1 MVQLHELS
9 PTQHSFTA
17 DVHCTL
23 CLRKKHAKFE
33 TLYLKIIKID
43 FDDIWQKYS
52 KDSRIESACFSF
64 LVGLLFYQLFVFQ
77 TDTKNNANFDAVS
90 SKRANFDE
98 VQFLIKHIPKLII
111 FGTHNLQTFKHNT
124 LINKLL
130 LMQLFLVN
138 IRPNL
143 HRSK

>member
-98 VQFLIKHIPKLII
+98 VQFLIKHIPNIYSY
-111 FGTHNLQTFKHNT
+111 HNIWHT
-124 LINKLL
+124 
-130 LMQLFLVN
+130 
-138 IRPNL
+138 
-143 HRSK
+143 